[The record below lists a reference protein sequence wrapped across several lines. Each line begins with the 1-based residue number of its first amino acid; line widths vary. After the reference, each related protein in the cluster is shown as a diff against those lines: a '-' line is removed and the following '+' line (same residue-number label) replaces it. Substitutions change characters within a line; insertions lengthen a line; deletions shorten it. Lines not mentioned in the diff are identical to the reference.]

1 MATLTTKKRNSL
13 PAKDFALPEKRAYPI
28 NDRAHATN
36 AKARATQMLKKG
48 KLSATEEEKIEK
60 KANKVLGKKTLK
72 DKAHLSI
79 DFSKISRELFISKS
93 DLTRK

>member
-72 DKAHLSI
+72 DK
-79 DFSKISRELFISKS
+79 DDVSKISKKS
-93 DLTRK
+93 IKENRY